1 MEKPIKKNRLAL
13 YLRVSTNEQ
22 AQEGYS
28 IQAQEQNGRDY
39 AKRIGYEVTEVYADE
54 GESGKSTKN
63 RLAYQR
69 MMADVQAEK
78 FDLLVIWKLSRLG
91 RNMLDILKTVDVLLE
106 HNAGLYSISEQFDV
120 TTSSGKLMLQ
130 LLGSFSEFERNQIS
144 ENVQMAM
151 TSLVRDQKRY
161 AGGRRLGYVSGVDND
176 GKKQLLIEPKEAE
189 LVQLI
194 YSKYLSGQGYRSI
207 ANELNKR
214 GYQTVKGNSFST
226 TAIKDILHNKIYAG
240 YLEYARYVDWDTKRR
255 KGKNLHPIIV
265 KGDHEPIIDEHTYQ
279 AVQER
284 LDLESRHPNW
294 NHAGE
299 NVLTGLLRCPEC
311 GAPMAASNV
320 TNTLKDGT
328 KKRIRYY
335 SCSQF
340 RNKGAS
346 VCHAN
351 SIRADQAEQFVAA
364 RLKEIVQHPQI
375 IKEVIQ
381 ALNQEMEEQR
391 LPLSQELKVIQ
402 TEKKEITAKIE
413 KLTLLLEEDPELLD
427 SLKERLEK
435 KHTLRREKQ
444 IRENELLS
452 ILSYQGKKI
461 EVGNVTDIV
470 IGIDKLV
477 SNQEKQQIKQ
487 LYRTFIQKITFTPD
501 TKDHL
506 QLTMYFDQSIIDQL
520 NKHYRETVSHS
531 EDTVLFVLTTPFRFT
546 V

>member
-1 MEKPIKKNRLAL
+1 MVK
-13 YLRVSTNEQ
+13 T
-22 AQEGYS
+22 
-28 IQAQEQNGRDY
+28 
-39 AKRIGYEVTEVYADE
+39 
-54 GESGKSTKN
+54 
-63 RLAYQR
+63 
-69 MMADVQAEK
+69 K
-78 FDLLVIWKLSRLG
+78 FDSERISIAHKENDLSPLENLLIIFIFQNFPKG
-91 RNMLDILKTVDVLLE
+91 T
-106 HNAGLYSISEQFDV
+106 
-120 TTSSGKLMLQ
+120 
-130 LLGSFSEFERNQIS
+130 
-144 ENVQMAM
+144 
-151 TSLVRDQKRY
+151 KRY
-161 AGGRRLGYVSGVDND
+161 
-176 GKKQLLIEPKEAE
+176 KKQLKKFA
-189 LVQLI
+189 
-194 YSKYLSGQGYRSI
+194 LS
-207 ANELNKR
+207 
-214 GYQTVKGNSFST
+214 
-226 TAIKDILHNKIYAG
+226 
-240 YLEYARYVDWDTKRR
+240 
-255 KGKNLHPIIV
+255 
-265 KGDHEPIIDEHTYQ
+265 
-279 AVQER
+279 
-284 LDLESRHPNW
+284 
-294 NHAGE
+294 
-299 NVLTGLLRCPEC
+299 
-311 GAPMAASNV
+311 PMAASNV
-320 TNTLKDGT
+320 TNRLKDET

-351 SIRADQAEQFVAA
+351 SIRADQAEQFVAE

-402 TEKKEITAKIE
+402 TEKQEITVKIE

-427 SLKERLEK
+427 SLKERLEE

-444 IRENELLS
+444 IRENELLT

-520 NKHYRETVSHS
+520 NKHYREELGT
-531 EDTVLFVLTTPFRFT
+531 
-546 V
+546 